1 MKWYRR
7 WCSGILAGTEGDSPV
22 SRAGGP
28 TFNGNKW
35 VWIQREFLRVGQFYA
50 RAGWGDW
57 VREVSMCNAES
68 RSFRDKRDIVTK
80 SRDNLD
86 TRREKWWA
94 GTEEAG
100 CDYLGQRFYTRLEK
114 EVMGKS
120 LIKYWGVLHAL
131 GENGRQKWH
140 QLIKHC
146 STIANDH
153 VCVGPLQKEVNFS
166 EEQWNRNLWKVGP

>member
-1 MKWYRR
+1 MKCNRR
-7 WCSGILAGTEGDSPV
+7 CSGTLAGTKGDSSV
-22 SRAGGP
+22 SRVGGP
-28 TFNGNKW
+28 AFNGNKW

-50 RAGWGDW
+50 RAGETGSAKLKCVMVKLEACVTPSQSHVTTEIREERSDEWGW
-57 VREVSMCNAES
+57 PS
-68 RSFRDKRDIVTK
+68 
-80 SRDNLD
+80 
-86 TRREKWWA
+86 
-94 GTEEAG
+94 AG

-146 STIANDH
+146 STKANDR

>member
-1 MKWYRR
+1 M
-7 WCSGILAGTEGDSPV
+7 
-22 SRAGGP
+22 
-28 TFNGNKW
+28 
-35 VWIQREFLRVGQFYA
+35 
-50 RAGWGDW
+50 
-57 VREVSMCNAES
+57 
-68 RSFRDKRDIVTK
+68 
-80 SRDNLD
+80 
-86 TRREKWWA
+86 
-94 GTEEAG
+94 GTEEPAG

-120 LIKYWGVLHAL
+120 LIKYWVALHAL

-146 STIANDH
+146 STKANDR